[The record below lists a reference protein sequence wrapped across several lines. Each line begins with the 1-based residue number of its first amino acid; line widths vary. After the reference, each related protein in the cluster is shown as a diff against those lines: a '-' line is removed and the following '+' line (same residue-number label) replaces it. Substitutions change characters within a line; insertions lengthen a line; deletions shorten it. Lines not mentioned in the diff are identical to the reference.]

1 MRGYKNKKTAH
12 RTKYALQACHYP
24 YFFCLIV
31 YTFFTLAPEAASI
44 AELPVFMGV
53 SAISAYCITSRFITF
68 HHIFLLPK
76 VVKAVV
82 NSSVNQAVSRSI
94 SSRAEV

>member
-1 MRGYKNKKTAH
+1 MPLLVKKRVMA
-12 RTKYALQACHYP
+12 
-24 YFFCLIV
+24 FFAWIV

-53 SAISAYCITSRFITF
+53 SAISANYITSLFVTF

-76 VVKAVV
+76 VVKVVV

>member
-1 MRGYKNKKTAH
+1 AFRGIFTLARV
-12 RTKYALQACHYP
+12 RTVVLGL
-24 YFFCLIV
+24 FCLIV
-31 YTFFTLAPEAASI
+31 YTFFTLAPEAATI